1 MKLNKTL
8 TLVAL
13 VAGGL
18 FAGSLALQAQDAPTT
33 PPPGGQAG
41 PGARGRGPTLE
52 QLTKELTL
60 TADQTPKV
68 KAALEARDQK
78 MKDLRADTS
87 LSQEDRRAKMKTIR
101 DDFTTAMKGIL
112 TADQFTAF
120 QKLQPAGRGR
130 PGGAGAP
137 PATPPAAGK

>member
-1 MKLNKTL
+1 
-8 TLVAL
+8 
-13 VAGGL
+13 
-18 FAGSLALQAQDAPTT
+18 
-33 PPPGGQAG
+33 
-41 PGARGRGPTLE
+41 LE

-120 QKLQPAGRGR
+120 QKLQRPVVVAPVAPAHR
-130 PGGAGAP
+130 PP
-137 PATPPAAGK
+137 LRPQREINYRT

>member
-1 MKLNKTL
+1 
-8 TLVAL
+8 
-13 VAGGL
+13 
-18 FAGSLALQAQDAPTT
+18 
-33 PPPGGQAG
+33 
-41 PGARGRGPTLE
+41 LE

-60 TADQTPKV
+60 TDDQKPKV

-101 DDFTTAMKGIL
+101 DDFTATMKGIL

-120 QKLQPAGRGR
+120 QKMQPAGRGR